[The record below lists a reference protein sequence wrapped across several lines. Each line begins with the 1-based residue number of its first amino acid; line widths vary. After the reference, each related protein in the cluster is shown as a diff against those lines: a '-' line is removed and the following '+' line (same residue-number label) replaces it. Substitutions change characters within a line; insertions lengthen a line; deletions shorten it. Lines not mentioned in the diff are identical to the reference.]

1 MSIITAA
8 MFTIMLIIIDN
19 LNLESVNVVSV
30 IKTTLI
36 IRSTNVKTIPSRIN
50 DNNYEKVSVNS

>member
-19 LNLESVNVVSV
+19 LNLDSVNVVSV

-36 IRSTNVKTIPSRIN
+36 IRSTNVKTIPSRII

>member
-19 LNLESVNVVSV
+19 LNLDKVNVVSV

-36 IRSTNVKTIPSRIN
+36 IRSTNVKTILSRII

>member
-19 LNLESVNVVSV
+19 LNLDSINVVSV

-36 IRSTNVKTIPSRIN
+36 IRSTNVKTIPSRII